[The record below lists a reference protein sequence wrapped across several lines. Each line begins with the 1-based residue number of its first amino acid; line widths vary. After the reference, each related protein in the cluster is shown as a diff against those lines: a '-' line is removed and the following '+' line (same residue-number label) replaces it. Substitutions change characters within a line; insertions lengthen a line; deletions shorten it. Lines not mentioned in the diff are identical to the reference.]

1 MAQEQSVMGRANVWI
16 CKDHERDGRTVT
28 AGCGYIGL
36 YKPEI
41 DREGFFHRK
50 CPSCGKAVTY
60 RDTGEVC
67 RIEME
72 L

>member
-41 DREGFFHRK
+41 DRGGILPSQVSILRQGSYLSRHR
-50 CPSCGKAVTY
+50 
-60 RDTGEVC
+60 
-67 RIEME
+67 
-72 L
+72 